1 MDSKTASTCPWLE
14 RTSALLDGELPT
26 TEHEMVRTHSQTCG
40 SCAALLQPDRMGA
53 ITRPGAPFSPSPKL
67 TFPRR
72 DTPQIRAL
80 LAIVG
85 TLILLGS
92 MPGFIRGN
100 TSGNSFHELR
110 HLSMWQVSIGVGVLS
125 AAISYRISRLLMAM
139 IATFLALS
147 LAATI
152 YDLSTGHRGPWT
164 DPLHIVE
171 IAAVLAMTRLVLPQL
186 RLRKT
191 RGLERTPGQ

>member
-1 MDSKTASTCPWLE
+1 
-14 RTSALLDGELPT
+14 
-26 TEHEMVRTHSQTCG
+26 MVRAHVQTCG
-40 SCAALLQPDRMGA
+40 SCAPLLELDQGGA
-53 ITRPGAPFSPSPKL
+53 FTRPGTSFSSSPGL

-72 DTPQIRAL
+72 DTPQVRAL

-85 TLILLGS
+85 TLIILGS

-100 TSGNSFHELR
+100 TSGDSFHELR

-125 AAISYRISRLLMAM
+125 AAISFRISRLLMAI

-191 RGLERTPGQ
+191 ENLELTPGQ

>member
-1 MDSKTASTCPWLE
+1 
-14 RTSALLDGELPT
+14 
-26 TEHEMVRTHSQTCG
+26 
-40 SCAALLQPDRMGA
+40 MGA
-53 ITRPGAPFSPSPKL
+53 ITRPGASLSPSPRL

-72 DTPQIRAL
+72 DTPQVRAF

-85 TLILLGS
+85 TLIILGS

-110 HLSMWQVSIGVGVLS
+110 HLSIWQVSIGVGVLS
-125 AAISYRISRLLMAM
+125 AAISFGISRLLMAM

-152 YDLSTGHRGPWT
+152 YDLTTGHRGPWT

-191 RGLERTPGQ
+191 GSLERTPGQ